1 MLECVECEWRGADR
15 WSIASHAF
23 AEVIGRMDQL
33 VDAVYDRYKDRY
45 FPGEKVFVDLSG
57 DK

>member
-1 MLECVECEWRGADR
+1 MPIQRYRIVWLTR
-15 WSIASHAF
+15 WSVASHAF